1 MTPSLIP
8 NPDGGAFAVEL
19 RHKSRIATVT
29 PQGQAFLLTLGQSAP
44 TPYTTERG
52 ARLAA
57 HRDLRGAT
65 R

>member
-1 MTPSLIP
+1 MTPTLIP

-44 TPYTTERG
+44 TPYKTERG
-52 ARLAA
+52 AHLAA
-57 HRDLRGAT
+57 HRYLRGS